1 MEMENLTPAM
11 QRAVVVGRRGEVV
24 VQQGAS
30 EMVCGDV
37 NANVPAR

>member
-11 QRAVVVGRRGEVV
+11 QRAVVGRRGEVV